1 MPKNM
6 SAPEISPSRS
16 NCRTT
21 QFKDLG
27 IIGFRE
33 AWKLQEELFEDIAT
47 AKTAAQSLPAES
59 RTHTSNWLLFC
70 EHPHVYTLGK
80 SGDRNNLLL
89 TSPALEAAGAEFVH
103 VNRGGDITY
112 HGPGQIVAYPILNL
126 EYFVKGAK
134 EYIHKLEEA
143 VIIMLAKYH
152 VKGERLPGATG
163 VWIDP
168 HIPGKA
174 RKICAMGV
182 RTSRWISM
190 HGLALNINT
199 ILSYFNHIN
208 PCGFTDKQ
216 VTSLGSERGET
227 ISVIEAKQFL
237 KDALAEVFEMELI
250 G

>member
-6 SAPEISPSRS
+6 SNPDPSPG
-16 NCRTT
+16 NLRTT
-21 QFKDLG
+21 RFRDLG
-27 IIGFRE
+27 TIGFRD
-33 AWKLQEELFEDIAT
+33 AWKLQEELFEEIA
-47 AKTAAQSLPAES
+47 AIKTANSTLPPLLH
-59 RTHTSNWLLFC
+59 RNTGNWLLFC

-80 SGDRNNLLL
+80 SGDKNNLLL
-89 TSPALEAAGAEFVH
+89 TSPALQAAGAEFVH

-134 EYIHKLEEA
+134 EYIHKLEQA
-143 VIIMLAKYH
+143 VIIMLSRYH
-152 VKGERLPGATG
+152 IKGERLPGATG

-168 HIPGKA
+168 EIPGKA

-199 ILSYFNHIN
+199 NLSFFNHIN

-216 VTSLGSERGET
+216 VTSLSRECGET
-227 ISVIEAKQFL
+227 ISLTEAREYL
-237 KDALAEVFEMELI
+237 KEALAELFGMELTV
-250 G
+250 